1 MCKLQVLVCDDEEGL
16 REGLKTI
23 VRIEG
28 HEVDTV
34 ATGTQAVELL
44 KKNTYDIAFIDLKL
58 GDISG
63 IEILKRVG
71 EIKTKIYVITAFSSV
86 ETAVEAMKHGA
97 NDYLCKP
104 FNNNEIQ
111 EILDQASAAQKHQ
124 STPDKH
130 QKINQSPHTEM
141 SDIRDGGVVTANAQ
155 VKRLL
160 EIIDKV
166 ADANM
171 PVMILGESGTGKE
184 MFTRE
189 IHSRS
194 NRNEEPYFAINC
206 AAIPGDL
213 LESELFGHEKG
224 AFSGADKRKVGKF
237 ELAGKGILYLDEIG
251 DMSFALQSKLLR
263 VIEERSFERLGGIK
277 QIPFEAR
284 IVSSTNKDLRE
295 MVGQKNFRADL
306 YYRLSGIEMVLPPLR
321 DRTEDVPLLVDFF
334 LDYFCSY
341 YCRDRANFTKE
352 AISKM
357 QNYPWHGNIR
367 ELKHVI
373 ESVLLL
379 HPEKKEFTYEDLLLR
394 PIRVDGQRQNP
405 SASSTTIS
413 VGEIEKNTIL
423 EALKDHSF
431 NKSYTAKALNISRK
445 TLYNKLRKYDIDS

>member
-1 MCKLQVLVCDDEEGL
+1 MFKLQVLVCDDEEGL

-23 VRIEG
+23 VCIEG

-34 ATGTQAVELL
+34 ATGTQAVEML

-71 EIKTKIYVITAFSSV
+71 DIKTKIYVLTAFSSV

-111 EILDQASAAQKHQ
+111 EILDQASLAEEHKR
-124 STPDKH
+124 TPDQRLDLK
-130 QKINQSPHTEM
+130 KNSTAMM
-141 SDIRDGGVVTANAQ
+141 SDIRNGGVVTANSK
-155 VKRLL
+155 VKKLL
-160 EIIDKV
+160 DIIDKV
-166 ADANM
+166 ADATM
-171 PVMILGESGTGKE
+171 PIMILGESGTGKE
-184 MFTRE
+184 MFARE
-189 IHSRS
+189 IHTRS
-194 NRNEEPYFAINC
+194 NRKDEPYFAINC
-206 AAIPGDL
+206 AAIPGNL

-224 AFSGADKRKVGKF
+224 AFSGAEKLKAGKF
-237 ELAGKGILYLDEIG
+237 ELAGNGILYLDEIG

-263 VIEERSFERLGGIK
+263 VIEERSFERLGGVK
-277 QIPFEAR
+277 SIPFEAR
-284 IVSSTNKDLRE
+284 IVSSTNKNLRE
-295 MVGQKNFRADL
+295 MVGDKTFRDDL
-306 YYRLSGIEMVLPPLR
+306 YYRLSGIEMILPPLR
-321 DRTEDVPLLVDFF
+321 ERTEDIPLLLDFF

-341 YCRDRANFTKE
+341 YCRDRASFSVE
-352 AISKM
+352 AIVKM
-357 QNYPWHGNIR
+357 KNYPWHGNIR

-373 ESVLLL
+373 ESALLL
-379 HPEKKEFTYEDLLLR
+379 HPKKRDFTYEDLLLR
-394 PIRVDGQRQNP
+394 PIITKTHQNGT
-405 SASSTTIS
+405 SSTIS